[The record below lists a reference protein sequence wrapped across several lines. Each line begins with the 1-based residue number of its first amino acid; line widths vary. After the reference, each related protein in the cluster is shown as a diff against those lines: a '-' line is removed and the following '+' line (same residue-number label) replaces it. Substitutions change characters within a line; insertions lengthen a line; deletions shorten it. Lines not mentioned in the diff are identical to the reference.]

1 MLQQTHLIA
10 KKVANQQTQA
20 QNRATPTN
28 KQNTTK
34 STQTREKPKKTDQLQ

>member
-1 MLQQTHLIA
+1 LQQTHLVA
-10 KKVANQQTQA
+10 KKVANQQIQA

-34 STQTREKPKKTDQLQ
+34 PTQTREKPKN